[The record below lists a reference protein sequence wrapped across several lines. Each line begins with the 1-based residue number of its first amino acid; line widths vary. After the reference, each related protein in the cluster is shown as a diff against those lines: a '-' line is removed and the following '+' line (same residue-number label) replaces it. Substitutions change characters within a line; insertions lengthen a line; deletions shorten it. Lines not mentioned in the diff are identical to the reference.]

1 MAGSSFFGSLENLCL
16 TVQSLSCIVQ
26 LTQVV
31 QYNLKE
37 FTMLGVRFI
46 KSQPTVHLM
55 QFRAGKLVREGAGQS
70 FFYYAPTS
78 TLVAV
83 PVASQDRP
91 FILDLVTAD
100 FQSVTVQGQ
109 VTYRIG
115 DPRRMSALMDF
126 SLGSDG
132 QSYVSEDP
140 KRLGDRVAMQ
150 VEVIVQQAVQS
161 LDLKLALRAS
171 ATIARK
177 AQQELA
183 EQPEIAAMG
192 LEILGV
198 SVMAVKPTPDIARA
212 LEAES
217 RESNLKAA
225 DDAVYSRRMSAVEKE
240 RAIRQNELDT
250 DIAVEHKKRQIRETQ
265 MEANAALMRKEN
277 ELRDE
282 QMTADVALER
292 QRKDFVEGQAQN
304 SRTLAEA
311 EAHRV
316 GAVMQAL
323 EKADPRIVQALAAAG
338 MQPAQLIA
346 QAFGG
351 IAERAERIGQLN
363 VSPDLLQA
371 LMASGSAD
379 ETVRVIRERNK

>member
-1 MAGSSFFGSLENLCL
+1 
-16 TVQSLSCIVQ
+16 
-26 LTQVV
+26 
-31 QYNLKE
+31 
-37 FTMLGVRFI
+37 MLGIHFI

-55 QFRAGKLVREGAGQS
+55 QFRAGKLVRDGAGQS
-70 FFYYAPTS
+70 FFYYAPTT

-91 FILDLVTAD
+91 FILELVTAD

-115 DPRRMSALMDF
+115 DPQRMAALMDF
-126 SLGSDG
+126 SLGKDG
-132 QSYVSEDP
+132 HSYVSEDP
-140 KRLGDRVAMQ
+140 MRLGDRVAMQ
-150 VEVIVQQAVQS
+150 AEVIVQQAVQA
-161 LDLKLALRAS
+161 LDLKQALRAP
-171 ATIARK
+171 AMIARK

-183 EQPEIAAMG
+183 VQPEIAAMG

-198 SVMAVKPTPDIARA
+198 SIMAVKPTPDIARA

-217 RESNLKAA
+217 RESNLQAA
-225 DDAVYSRRMSAVEKE
+225 DDAVYARRMSAVEKE

-250 DIAVEHKKRQIRETQ
+250 DIAVEHKKREIRETQ
-265 MEANAALMRKEN
+265 MQAKAALMRKEN
-277 ELRDE
+277 ELRNE
-282 QMTADVALER
+282 QMTADVALEI
-292 QRKDFVEGQAQN
+292 QRKEFVAGQAEN

-316 GAVMQAL
+316 HAVMQAL

-351 IAERAERIGQLN
+351 IAERAEHIGQLN
-363 VSPDLLQA
+363 ISPDLLQT
-371 LMASGSAD
+371 LMSAGHG
-379 ETVRVIRERNK
+379 EEPARMQRERVK